1 MRTDLSAYTDRESAL
16 LWLSRHLDGRED
28 VDIKTMYHLNIF
40 NNLFRKYD
48 DKATR
53 PKLQPAGQTPVGD
66 NGGRLSPFYEGLYQG
81 GRRNV
86 QASALLR
93 AVFGAVPQE
102 PTAVLGNGYTLGQ
115 SIVGSWAARDGCWE
129 DYADSA
135 VRASGGIRELG
146 ENDLSGSEAN
156 VYFMPDGKSVEKV
169 INISHYSS
177 LRSLVER
184 ISIHNSVFPNA
195 KMEVLGFGMKD
206 GAEHCVD
213 YSVIVRQ
220 PLVQGRRPTSDE
232 IISLLKEKGYVNAW
246 AKIAEAF
253 KGEFDESITSIY
265 GVFTDEG
272 HQICLSDM
280 HEQNAVFTKEGRVVF
295 FDCDASF
302 NDRPSTEGRYVRPEI
317 EGSEQSVRAIDEIL
331 SRVVPSVVPAADYFA
346 LHPEAR
352 EVLVESPVA
361 RIGDDIVMRDPEDR
375 TRLLLTGVE
384 SIATMLEGVTAYRD
398 DDGND
403 IPIAPEDKE
412 VLSEGGSVH
421 GLAFNLYRGR
431 LDTINQI
438 KLMYRAGQ
446 THPVSKDEIDAAYN
460 LLLNVGESAL
470 SAERKDALLC
480 AVASPSDPPQCG
492 ERLERVRSM
501 LSGELDIRQERLA
514 EQARLLSGK
523 AAKVEKNINESGL
536 LPGGPFKVESVS
548 FSTPPFAGGKPLKN
562 CPGWGNTGA
571 DWGHIDGL
579 NLRDRFGKAWRIDGK
594 DVDAKNNILAG
605 DRRFNLLS
613 GAVSV
618 KLESHAPAREI
629 NEKETQEVS
638 EKASFRPH
646 R

>member
-1 MRTDLSAYTDRESAL
+1 MNTELSAYTDRESAL

-28 VDIKTMYHLNIF
+28 VDIKVMYHLNIL
-40 NNLFRKYD
+40 NNLYD
-48 DKATR
+48 TYQEEIIRMDAR
-53 PKLQPAGQTPVGD
+53 GLPSL
-66 NGGRLSPFYEGLYQG
+66 YEGLHQG

-86 QASALLR
+86 QATALLR
-93 AVFGAVPQE
+93 GVFGAIPQE
-102 PTAVLGNGYTLGQ
+102 PKTVLGSGYTLGQ
-115 SIVGSWAARDGCWE
+115 SIVGSWATRDGCWE

-135 VRASGGIRELG
+135 VRASGGMRADG
-146 ENDLSGSEAN
+146 ERDVSGSEAN
-156 VYFMPDGKSVEKV
+156 VYLMPGGNFVEKV
-169 INISHYSS
+169 INISHYGS
-177 LRSLVER
+177 LRSLLER
-184 ISIHNSVFPNA
+184 ISIHNSVFPET

-206 GAEHCVD
+206 GAEHYVD

-220 PLVQGRRPTSDE
+220 PYVEGRRPTSDE

-253 KGEFDESITSIY
+253 KGEFDEDITSIY
-265 GVFTDEG
+265 GVFTDKDR
-272 HQICLSDM
+272 QVCLSDM
-280 HEQNAVFTKEGRVVF
+280 HERNAYCTPGGRVVF
-295 FDCDASF
+295 FDCDATF
-302 NDRPSTEGRYVRPEI
+302 NDRPSTDGKFVRPEI
-317 EGSEQSVRAIDEIL
+317 EGSEQSVKAIDEIL

-352 EVLVESPVA
+352 EALIGSPVA
-361 RIGDDIVMRDPEDR
+361 RVGDDIVMRDPEDR

-398 DDGND
+398 DEGND
-403 IPIAPEDKE
+403 IPITPEDKE
-412 VLSEGGSVH
+412 ILSKGGSVRD
-421 GLAFNLYRGR
+421 LAFNLYRGR

-446 THPVSKDEIDAAYN
+446 THPASKDEIDAAYN
-460 LLLNVGESAL
+460 LLLNVGEEAL
-470 SAERKDALLC
+470 SDERKDALLC

-492 ERLERVRSM
+492 ERLERVRAM
-501 LSGELDIRQERLA
+501 LSGELDIKQERLS
-514 EQARLLSGK
+514 EQARLLSAK
-523 AAKVEKNINESGL
+523 AAKVEKNVNESGL

-548 FSTPPFAGGKPLKN
+548 FSTPPFAGGRPLKD

-571 DWGHIDGL
+571 DWGHIEGL
-579 NLRDRFGKAWRIDGK
+579 NLRDRFGRSWRIDGK
-594 DVDAKNNILAG
+594 DIDAKNNILAG
-605 DRRFNLLS
+605 GRRFNLLS

-618 KLESHAPAREI
+618 KLESHAPAREV